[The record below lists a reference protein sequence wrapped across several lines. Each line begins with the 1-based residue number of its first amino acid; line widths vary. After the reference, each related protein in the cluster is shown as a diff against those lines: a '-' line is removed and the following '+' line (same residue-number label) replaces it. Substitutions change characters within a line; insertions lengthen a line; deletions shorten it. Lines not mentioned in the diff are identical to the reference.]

1 MQQRKSKKVLTYFFL
16 LIILGS
22 INNFTLSKIKFD
34 TVGKINISGL
44 NYSDNE
50 IILKDI
56 KDLNLKSIFFLDGK
70 AISKV
75 IDSNTLI
82 EKYKIFKKYP
92 STLDIEIE
100 KTNLLANINKNGS
113 MFIIGSNGK
122 LTKNNFY
129 KNDLP
134 FIFGNPKISEFLN
147 FKKTID
153 ASNISYEEIQN
164 FYFFKS
170 KRWDIEL
177 SNNILIKLSKNNI
190 KDSLNN
196 ASKFLNN
203 VDFKNIKV
211 IDSRIRNQVILND

>member
-203 VDFKNIKV
+203 IDFKNIKV

>member
-82 EKYKIFKKYP
+82 EKYKCGQLFI
-92 STLDIEIE
+92 
-100 KTNLLANINKNGS
+100 ANHY
-113 MFIIGSNGK
+113 
-122 LTKNNFY
+122 L
-129 KNDLP
+129 
-134 FIFGNPKISEFLN
+134 
-147 FKKTID
+147 
-153 ASNISYEEIQN
+153 IQ
-164 FYFFKS
+164 
-170 KRWDIEL
+170 
-177 SNNILIKLSKNNI
+177 
-190 KDSLNN
+190 
-196 ASKFLNN
+196 
-203 VDFKNIKV
+203 
-211 IDSRIRNQVILND
+211 

>member
-1 MQQRKSKKVLTYFFL
+1 MHQRKSKIILIYFYL

-22 INNFTLSKIKFD
+22 VNNISLSNIK
-34 TVGKINISGL
+34 VNEVENINISGL
-44 NYSDNE
+44 NNSDNQ
-50 IILKDI
+50 IVLKNL
-56 KDLNLKSIFFLDGK
+56 KNLNLESIFSLDER
-70 AISKV
+70 AISK
-75 IDSNTLI
+75 IMDANTLI
-82 EKYKIFKKYP
+82 EKYIIFKKYP

-203 VDFKNIKV
+203 IDFKNIKV

>member
-92 STLDIEIE
+92 STLDIKIE

-203 VDFKNIKV
+203 IDFKNIKV

>member
-44 NYSDNE
+44 NFSDNE

-203 VDFKNIKV
+203 IDFKNIKV

>member
-100 KTNLLANINKNGS
+100 KTNLLANINQNGS

-203 VDFKNIKV
+203 IDFKNIKV